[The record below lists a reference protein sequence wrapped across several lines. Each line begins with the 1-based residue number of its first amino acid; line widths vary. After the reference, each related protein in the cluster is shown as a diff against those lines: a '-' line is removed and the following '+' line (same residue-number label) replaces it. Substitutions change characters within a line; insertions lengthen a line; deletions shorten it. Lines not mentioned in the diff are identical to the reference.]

1 MSDLAAQKRANRK
14 APGRQPCEFVIAG
27 SDRGQRAMERTNGDG
42 RTNDDDFPLQAADRS
57 RRLLRHRAGAGRPRQ
72 RLARGALGTAC
83 CRRCCCFACC
93 RGSWSSRSP
102 HPIGVLR
109 SAPPRRSAWPATA
122 MPGRSPNLRRICSP
136 VPIIAVGLITLGTL
150 RLIVQRPFAVSSRA
164 GSGQARSL
172 SNQVA
177 KVTSSG

>member
-1 MSDLAAQKRANRK
+1 MATDGLTTTTSRFKPPIVPAAFFGIVLGQAGLGSAWRAAHWVRP
-14 APGRQPCEFVIAG
+14 A
-27 SDRGQRAMERTNGDG
+27 
-42 RTNDDDFPLQAADRS
+42 
-57 RRLLRHRAGAGRPRQ
+57 AGAAAAAS
-72 RLARGALGTAC
+72 L
-83 CRRCCCFACC
+83 